1 MHPSRSRHEEPA
13 QQFVMYN
20 QHVVP
25 QRASNLLSVPSRP
38 ARAPSGDPARRF
50 ACEMCDERFDRQSGL
65 DTHMRSKSH
74 ENIRPYACS
83 QPGCSKTFSVKSNLR
98 RHERTHLPTAHL
110 NPLMIDERPASS
122 GHYSSTSKPAKLPSS
137 TYYENQAR

>member
-1 MHPSRSRHEEPA
+1 MHPSRSRHEEPKR
-13 QQFVMYN
+13 FVMFN
-20 QHVVP
+20 QEMVP
-25 QRASNLLSVPSRP
+25 QRASNLPSVPSRP
-38 ARAPSGDPARRF
+38 PRAPSGDPARRF

-98 RHERTHLPTAHL
+98 RHEKTHNADSAFEPV
-110 NPLMIDERPASS
+110 DERPAYS

-137 TYYENQAR
+137 TYYSSSR